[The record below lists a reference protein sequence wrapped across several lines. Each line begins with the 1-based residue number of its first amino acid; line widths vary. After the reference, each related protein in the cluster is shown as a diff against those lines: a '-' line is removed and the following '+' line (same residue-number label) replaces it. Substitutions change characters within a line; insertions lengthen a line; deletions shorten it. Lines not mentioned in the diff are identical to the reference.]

1 MKLTRAIAAAA
12 YAALACIAVVLSG
25 CHKGNPGAPG
35 LQQSTVEDSPAETV
49 VADAEEPAVKG
60 GAQVWTQN
68 CMRCHNLRQPHERS
82 DREWE
87 AIVFH
92 MRVRANL
99 TAEEHRL
106 ILQFLKAAN

>member
-1 MKLTRAIAAAA
+1 MKLNRAMAAAA
-12 YAALACIAVVLSG
+12 CSALACIAVVLSG
-25 CHKGNPGAPG
+25 CHNSKATPAP
-35 LQQSTVEDSPAETV
+35 LTVEESAVEAVATV
-49 VADAEEPAVKG
+49 GEALPIKG
-60 GAQVWTQN
+60 GAQTWAQN

-106 ILQFLKAAN
+106 IVEFLKAAN

>member
-1 MKLTRAIAAAA
+1 MKHMRVTVTAAC
-12 YAALACIAVVLSG
+12 AALTCVAAVLSG
-25 CHKGNPGAPG
+25 CHHSKATPE
-35 LQQSTVEDSPAETV
+35 QSMVEESTV
-49 VADAEEPAVKG
+49 VAVATVGEPLPIKG
-60 GAQVWTQN
+60 GAQVWAQN
-68 CMRCHNLRQPHERS
+68 CIRCHNLRQPQERS

-106 ILQFLKAAN
+106 IVEFLKAAN

>member
-1 MKLTRAIAAAA
+1 MKHTRVTVAVAC
-12 YAALACIAVVLSG
+12 AALAYVAAVLSG
-25 CHKGNPGAPG
+25 CHNSKATPEQSAVEE
-35 LQQSTVEDSPAETV
+35 STVEV
-49 VADAEEPAVKG
+49 VSSVGGEQPVKG
-60 GAQVWTQN
+60 GARVWAQN

-106 ILQFLKAAN
+106 IVEFLKAAN

>member
-1 MKLTRAIAAAA
+1 MKHTRVTAAAA
-12 YAALACIAVVLSG
+12 CAALACVAVVLSG
-25 CHKGNPGAPG
+25 CHNSRATPE
-35 LQQSTVEDSPAETV
+35 QTTVEESTVEA
-49 VADAEEPAVKG
+49 VASVGGEQLVKG
-60 GAQVWTQN
+60 GAQVWAQN

-106 ILQFLKAAN
+106 IVEFLKAAN

>member
-1 MKLTRAIAAAA
+1 MKHTRVLAAVAC
-12 YAALACIAVVLSG
+12 AALACVAAVLSG
-25 CHKGNPGAPG
+25 CHNSKATPE
-35 LQQSTVEDSPAETV
+35 QSTVETV
-49 VADAEEPAVKG
+49 GTVGGAQFVKG
-60 GAQVWTQN
+60 GAQVWAQN

-106 ILQFLKAAN
+106 IVEFLKAAN

>member
-1 MKLTRAIAAAA
+1 MKRTRLTAAAVGT
-12 YAALACIAVVLSG
+12 ALACIAAVLGG
-25 CHKGNPGAPG
+25 CHNSKATPE
-35 LQQSTVEDSPAETV
+35 QSTVEAVATV
-49 VADAEEPAVKG
+49 GSAQPIKG
-60 GAQVWTQN
+60 GAQVWAQN
-68 CMRCHNLRQPHERS
+68 CIRCHNLRQPHERG

-106 ILQFLKAAN
+106 IVEFLKAAN